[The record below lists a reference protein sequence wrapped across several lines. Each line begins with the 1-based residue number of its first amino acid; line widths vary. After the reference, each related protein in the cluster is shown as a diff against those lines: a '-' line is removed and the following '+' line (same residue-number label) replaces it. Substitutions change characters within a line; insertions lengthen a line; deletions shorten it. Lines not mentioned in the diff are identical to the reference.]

1 MKLYLDFQLGA
12 GWEEV
17 TQYTK
22 DRWYF
27 TDRASSTSHTH
38 AVDILNFT
46 LLYDTDLFA
55 AIRSSTTDILVR
67 LTDGASALFTGYF
80 KPSTDETYGGLLAL
94 QEIQVEAEDYTE
106 YLNKKVGEPGV
117 AYKNYKIQDPVVP
130 AQSIVHALFTKIGLS
145 TSYIDPTV
153 TISGVIGAFTSNTEE
168 DTALELL
175 DTLLFEH
182 GYVGGWTCS
191 GLYKPE
197 RWIPTGTTVFEFN
210 DDNVIGEAEKK
221 SSIKE
226 YEGASVTWYGL
237 DTKLGTRIYTEDLP
251 FDDDGDFSGYA
262 ILSNVYYPPEANVT
276 DDTTGDLQKVHQE
289 YTDDGVRYKSSKY
302 VQDAYEMNF
311 ALAHADFSEILITEN
326 HAIEDHYDTGIVRDI
341 GLFYNK
347 KAQVRYYNP
356 TVASL
361 LLYYMNITADVI
373 YKRTEQIAQA
383 QLVADTTKLEDYKS
397 RFIFDRDSADVLVKA
412 LANDTQYW
420 GTTWTFDSE
429 ENIESGSF
437 VHLNFSNGIG
447 VDGYVLER
455 KYDGYTEIYTYTIQC
470 VSATTVNVT
479 KRLVYDNAPSNQEVQ
494 DRQALRP
501 ATPSL
506 SINGDSQFVYQG
518 SFNIPNTPT
527 IPLTLNVQGVVPTSY
542 QWYAMNVSG
551 VYEEI
556 PGATLSYLNVPYNA
570 PYLLPDTTILHCR
583 VNDKWDGSFSITKKV
598 VDEYRLQITDGLNNI
613 SYDQFE
619 LNPVPSVDQTWN
631 ADLYKNDV
639 LQSSGVT
646 YSWSCGGNLTASGVT
661 NAKTFATSINSA
673 MSASQTF
680 IVCSGTCGGKS
691 VVTRKDISISRYD
704 ATLDWIEEWDAT
716 KEAMYTGDVLIGDRV
731 ITGRIYAGTLE
742 DDPVHTGFKR
752 LRTGFAFG
760 NKIQI
765 KGAATTEEKDGFVVV
780 KDGEIVA
787 YMDVDGNATWNGT
800 VTTSGIN
807 ASVGAI
813 NSELVIGENG
823 WQAGGTGTPDV
834 GDTQTFLNDK
844 KMSVQEYDGNIWI
857 DKISMGKQTL
867 LSGVQY
873 DLDIGGRSLSY
884 DEQGNKIGLEIEY
897 LASDSLV
904 VKQGAAHI
912 NTAARDWWVDGK
924 IIFEYAETRPKG
936 DMDAYWNCGAVS
948 SNGLVRIVGDATGR
962 LYLSIDRG
970 STWNEVRPAGDNS
983 VDWHSVCLSG
993 DGSIILASYFII
1005 GGGGHIYLSVDT
1017 GVSWSEVH
1025 PIIGED
1031 EPYKHLCVSTDG
1043 STICIARGVAGS
1055 STDRLYLS
1063 IDRGSTWNE
1072 VRPKGDIEQAWG
1084 ALRISSDGYRI
1095 VAAGWNDRVYLSIDR
1110 GSTWNEVRPAG
1121 DTTKAW
1127 NTVSMSADG
1136 SKIIIGA
1143 ALSRLY
1149 ISIDFGRVWM
1159 EVKPA
1164 GDAGYVWGV
1173 SSISADGV
1181 SLYAG
1186 ITGNTNKR
1194 LYFSGDSGSTWEEIF
1209 PAGDVDKDWVFLC
1222 SSAVGNGVFA
1232 GVSGGRLYSISKT
1245 RTLISSSTPNFPSAG
1260 EWKFVCLDINGNI
1273 TLENATG
1280 TAAQRPTDD
1289 CYSKTAAVVG
1299 YDAAGKHG
1307 YYFSDSK
1314 RIIGAVHKV
1323 SATSWYIINNLN
1335 GLNEIGNDF
1344 YGKYVQYSNG
1354 EREYMGDFISRSI
1367 ASSLADANLR
1377 TSFIGQRGNEIR
1389 IRLDLVVE
1397 PQTITS
1403 GDIIATFTPIEKSDG
1418 TAAIVPHRIIIGVD
1432 TTTLRHTAGLDI
1444 DLTAGNIYIYFHDGI
1459 ASTGSVTNVLGL
1471 YGDAL
1476 LELL

>member
-1 MKLYLDFQLGA
+1 MKLYLDFQLGD

-22 DRWYF
+22 PRWYF

-38 AVDILNFT
+38 AVNILNFT
-46 LLYDTDLFA
+46 LLYNADLFT
-55 AIRSSTTDILVR
+55 AIRTSTTDILVR
-67 LTDGASALFTGYF
+67 LTDGASTSFTGYF
-80 KPSTDETYGGLLAL
+80 KPSTDETYGGLLDL
-94 QEIQVEAEDYTE
+94 QEIQVEAEDFTE

-117 AYKNYKIQDPVVP
+117 AYKNYKIQDPAVP
-130 AQSIVHALFTKIGLS
+130 AQSIVHSLFAKIGLS

-153 TISGVIGAFTSNTEE
+153 TISGVIGAFTSNTED

-262 ILSNVYYPPEANVT
+262 VLADVYYPPEANVT
-276 DDTTGDLQKVHQE
+276 DDTTGDLQKVYQE

-326 HAIEDHYDTGIVRDI
+326 HNIEERFDTGIVRDI
-341 GLFYNK
+341 SLFYNK
-347 KAQVRYYNP
+347 KAQVRYHNP
-356 TVASL
+356 TGASL

-383 QLVADTTKLEDYKS
+383 QLVTDTTKLEDYKS

-429 ENIESGSF
+429 ESVESGSF
-437 VHLNFSNGIG
+437 VHLNFSNGIA

-470 VSATTVNVT
+470 ISATAVSIT

-631 ADLYKNDV
+631 ADIYKNDV

-646 YSWSCGGNLTASGVT
+646 YSWSCGGNLTASGVM

-673 MSASQTF
+673 MSANQTF
-680 IVCSGTCGGKS
+680 IICSGTCGGKS

-716 KEAMYTGDVLIGDRV
+716 KEAMYTGDVLIGDHV

-924 IIFEYAETRPKG
+924 ATFEYTDIRPVETP
-936 DMDAYWNCGAVS
+936 S
-948 SNGLVRIVGDATGR
+948 
-962 LYLSIDRG
+962 LSWTT
-970 STWNEVRPAGDNS
+970 S
-983 VDWHSVCLSG
+983 CM
-993 DGSIILASYFII
+993 
-1005 GGGGHIYLSVDT
+1005 
-1017 GVSWSEVH
+1017 
-1025 PIIGED
+1025 
-1031 EPYKHLCVSTDG
+1031 
-1043 STICIARGVAGS
+1043 
-1055 STDRLYLS
+1055 
-1063 IDRGSTWNE
+1063 
-1072 VRPKGDIEQAWG
+1072 
-1084 ALRISSDGYRI
+1084 SSDG
-1095 VAAGWNDRVYLSIDR
+1095 
-1110 GSTWNEVRPAG
+1110 
-1121 DTTKAW
+1121 TKIL
-1127 NTVSMSADG
+1127 TG
-1136 SKIIIGA
+1136 GG
-1143 ALSRLY
+1143 
-1149 ISIDFGRVWM
+1149 ISG
-1159 EVKPA
+1159 
-1164 GDAGYVWGV
+1164 
-1173 SSISADGV
+1173 
-1181 SLYAG
+1181 
-1186 ITGNTNKR
+1186 NKR
-1194 LYFSGDSGSTWEEIF
+1194 LYFSSDSGSTWIEVQPAGDVNKNWHTSCMSSDGTKILVGVQGGRVYLSSNSGATWSEIQPAGNSDKLWSTSCMSSDGTKILVGITSEDYLYLSSDSGGSWIRIDNLPYPQSSWTTSCMSSDGTKILVGAANNRTYLSSDSGSTWIEVQPAGDVNKNWYTSCMSSDGTKILVGHRDASF
-1209 PAGDVDKDWVFLC
+1209 GTGRVYLSSNSGNSWSEIQPEGDIDALWTLLSMSSDGVTMLAGVYDGRLYLSSSSGSLWSEIQPAGDVDKEWYTSCL
-1222 SSAVGNGVFA
+1222 SANGSKMIVNGYNIF
-1232 GVSGGRLYSISKT
+1232 YSISKT

-1280 TAAQRPTDD
+1280 TAAQRPTDN

-1299 YDAAGKHG
+1299 YDAVGKHG

-1323 SATSWYIINNLN
+1323 SATSWYIINNYN
-1335 GLNEIGNDF
+1335 GRDEMGENEYGHYCIHNGKIDQWAWGWVQANDTIGAYVTAHFPIPFTSSVEEFLICLIGAKYGSAPTSINDVSRF
-1344 YGKYVQYSNG
+1344 EGL
-1354 EREYMGDFISRSI
+1354 ISEN
-1367 ASSLADANLR
+1367 AH
-1377 TSFIGQRGNEIR
+1377 
-1389 IRLDLVVE
+1389 V
-1397 PQTITS
+1397 
-1403 GDIIATFTPIEKSDG
+1403 
-1418 TAAIVPHRIIIGVD
+1418 
-1432 TTTLRHTAGLDI
+1432 I
-1444 DLTAGNIYIYFHDGI
+1444 DLEHYEAGFIYSTTVPSAIYVAFSMRAVG
-1459 ASTGSVTNVLGL
+1459 
-1471 YGDAL
+1471 
-1476 LELL
+1476 E

>member
-22 DRWYF
+22 PRWYF

-38 AVDILNFT
+38 AVNILNFT
-46 LLYDTDLFA
+46 LLYDADLFT
-55 AIRSSTTDILVR
+55 AIRISTTDILVR
-67 LTDGASALFTGYF
+67 LTDGASTLFTGYF
-80 KPSTDETYGGLLAL
+80 KPSTDETYGGLLDL
-94 QEIQVEAEDYTE
+94 QEIQVEAEDFTE
-106 YLNKKVGEPGV
+106 YLNKKVGEPGI
-117 AYKNYKIQDPVVP
+117 AYKNYKIQDPAVP
-130 AQSIVHALFTKIGLS
+130 AQSIVHSLFAKIGLS

-262 ILSNVYYPPEANVT
+262 ILSNVYYPPEANVA

-311 ALAHADFSEILITEN
+311 ALAHADFSEILLTEN
-326 HAIEDHYDTGIVRDI
+326 HNIEDHFDTGIVRDI

-347 KAQVRYYNP
+347 KAQVRYHNP
-356 TVASL
+356 TAGSL
-361 LLYYMNITADVI
+361 LLYYMNITADVV
-373 YKRTEQIAQA
+373 YKRTEQIAQV
-383 QLVADTTKLEDYKS
+383 QLVTDTTKLEDYKS

-429 ENIESGSF
+429 ENVESGSF
-437 VHLNFSNGIG
+437 VHLNFSNGIE
-447 VDGYVLER
+447 VDGCVLER
-455 KYDGYTEIYTYTIQC
+455 KYDGYTEIYTYTVPC

-527 IPLTLNVQGVVPTSY
+527 IPLTLNVQGIVPTTY

-631 ADLYKNDV
+631 ADIYKNDV

-646 YSWSCGGNLTASGVT
+646 YSWSCGGNLTASGVM

-673 MSASQTF
+673 MSANQTF
-680 IVCSGTCGGKS
+680 IICSGTCGGKS

-716 KEAMYTGDVLIGDRV
+716 KEAMYTGDVLIGDHV

-765 KGAATTEEKDGFVVV
+765 KGAATTEEKDGFIVV

-867 LSGVQY
+867 LNGVQY

-897 LASDSLV
+897 LASDSLI
-904 VKQGAAHI
+904 VKKGAAHI
-912 NTAARDWWVDGK
+912 NTVARDWWVDGK
-924 IIFEYAETRPKG
+924 IPYEYNEARPAG
-936 DMDAYWNCGAVS
+936 DMNKDWATSCMSADGTKMLAGA
-948 SNGLVRIVGDATGR
+948 NNGR
-962 LYLSIDRG
+962 LYLSVNSG
-970 STWNEVRPAGDNS
+970 ASWAEVQPAGDADVQWATS
-983 VDWHSVCLSG
+983 CMSA
-993 DGSIILASYFII
+993 DGTKMLAGMFN
-1005 GGGGHIYLSVDT
+1005 G
-1017 GVSWSEVH
+1017 
-1025 PIIGED
+1025 
-1031 EPYKHLCVSTDG
+1031 
-1043 STICIARGVAGS
+1043 
-1055 STDRLYLS
+1055 RLYLS
-1063 IDRGSTWNE
+1063 TTSGASWAE
-1072 VRPKGDIEQAWG
+1072 VQ
-1084 ALRISSDGYRI
+1084 
-1095 VAAGWNDRVYLSIDR
+1095 
-1110 GSTWNEVRPAG
+1110 PAG
-1121 DTTKAW
+1121 DMNKNWAP
-1127 NTVSMSADG
+1127 SCMSADG
-1136 SKIIIGA
+1136 TKILAGELYGRLYLSVNSGASWAEVQPAGDINENWYASCMSADGTKILVSSPIHRIYLSTTSGASWAEVQPIGDVDYQWIGASISIDGTKIIVTSRW
-1143 ALSRLY
+1143 LSPLFQSVFLSVNSGISWKNITPSGVATDTFVGNISADGNTVLVGEHGGRLY
-1149 ISIDFGRVWM
+1149 ISTNACSSWVEIQ
-1159 EVKPA
+1159 PA
-1164 GDAGYVWGV
+1164 GDADKEWRV
-1173 SSISADGV
+1173 SCMSADGTKI
-1181 SLYAG
+1181 LAG
-1186 ITGNTNKR
+1186 EG
-1194 LYFSGDSGSTWEEIF
+1194 G
-1209 PAGDVDKDWVFLC
+1209 A
-1222 SSAVGNGVFA
+1222 SS
-1232 GVSGGRLYSISKT
+1232 GRLYSISKT

-1280 TAAQRPTDD
+1280 TAAQRPTDN

-1299 YDAAGKHG
+1299 YDAVGKHG

-1323 SATSWYIINNLN
+1323 SATSWYIINNYN
-1335 GLNEIGNDF
+1335 GREEIGETSV
-1344 YGKYVQYSNG
+1344 GKYYIDTGGGNWLGAGIIESGIDSVTGYHYRKFSDGVLECWGTATISTSILYDMNLGTYGWSLYYGDGTITWPIAFKPGTTPVCLING
-1354 EREYMGDFISRSI
+1354 NTT
-1367 ASSLADANLR
+1367 ASSG
-1377 TSFIGQRGNEIR
+1377 SF
-1389 IRLDLVVE
+1389 
-1397 PQTITS
+1397 
-1403 GDIIATFTPIEKSDG
+1403 ATYGRF
-1418 TAAIVPHRIIIGVD
+1418 
-1432 TTTLRHTAGLDI
+1432 
-1444 DLTAGNIYIYFHDGI
+1444 
-1459 ASTGSVTNVLGL
+1459 GSVTNSGATIQGYNYTSASIAFGWHAIGL
-1471 YGDAL
+1471 WK
-1476 LELL
+1476 